1 MSTSVIERLG
11 LPGLPEALPRPTTD
25 SHTHLDST
33 QEFSGLRT
41 ADNIEAAAS
50 VGIHRIVQIGCDAPS
65 SQWAVNLAANCP
77 QVVAAV
83 ALHPNDAARLTD
95 EDAEQAWRVIDSLA
109 AAGSHVRAVGETGLD
124 YFRTKD
130 PDGIARQKVT
140 FARHIATAKQNDLT
154 LVIHDRDA
162 HGDIA
167 DILDAEGWPE
177 RVVMHCF
184 SGDEAFARRC
194 LDHGAWISFA
204 GNITYKANKQM
215 REGLAITPLDK
226 ILAETDAPYLTP
238 IPHRGKANATYLMA
252 HTVRYL
258 AEQKGADLAE
268 FCARLDDN
276 ASAAFGG
283 RWGVSEPQ
291 GEPHV

>member
-1 MSTSVIERLG
+1 MSESVIERLG
-11 LPGLPEALPRPTTD
+11 LPELPEALPRPTTD

-50 VGIHRIVQIGCDAPS
+50 IGVHRIVQIGCDVQS

-83 ALHPNDAARLTD
+83 AIHPNDAARMSD
-95 EDAEQAWRVIDSLA
+95 ADAEQAWRVIDSLA
-109 AAGSHVRAVGETGLD
+109 SAGRHVRAVGETGLD
-124 YFRTKD
+124 YFRTRD
-130 PDGIARQKVT
+130 ASGIARQKVM
-140 FARHIATAKQNDLT
+140 FVRHIATAKQYGLT

-184 SGDEAFARRC
+184 SGDAEFARRC
-194 LDHGAWISFA
+194 LDHGAWLSFA
-204 GNITYKANKQM
+204 GNVTYKANHQM
-215 REGLAITPLDK
+215 REGLAIVPLDR

-238 IPHRGKANATYLMA
+238 IPHRGKANAPYLMA
-252 HTVRYL
+252 HTVRFL

-268 FCARLDDN
+268 FCTQLDVN
-276 ASAAFGG
+276 ATAAFGG
-283 RWGVSEPQ
+283 RWGVSIR
-291 GEPHV
+291 G